1 MGACKRPRGGLFIA
15 LSEIHHPIVGNI
27 IVQLGCARRQRI
39 FGPGDKRKV
48 FVVNS
53 NRFNRILCNRLR
65 IGHHTGERFA
75 HKANFAL
82 RQNRPIGFDQGF
94 AVAAIDR
101 KLSRQRPGT
110 GRLGILTGEDQMNT
124 RQRLCRADI
133 DRHDAGVCTIRA
145 QKRRM
150 QLTGQDSIGGEK
162 TLTRDQA
169 MVFNAASEAGGII
182 VQEIRSAS
190 MRGDG
195 KDTKADGVVSE
206 DLQQKRTLIER
217 ICENAGMNDLGAA
230 FIQAAHLLAG
240 REPALLGVIVLSL
253 RVSLSALLIAS
264 LIGAP
269 CGALLAV
276 CRFPGRR
283 LLIVAFNAMMGLPPV
298 VVGLLIYIL
307 LSRAGPLGPFGL
319 LFTPAAMVMA
329 QSVLIV
335 PIIIALTRQ
344 VIANDW
350 EEYAE
355 LLRSLGARWWQ
366 IIPTLLWEARQA
378 LLTVLLAG
386 FGRAVADVG
395 AVMMVGGNI
404 DGLTRVRTTPIAL
417 ETSKGNLAFALA
429 LGTVLLVLVF
439 LVNALAY
446 LSRPHSAQHGI

>member
-1 MGACKRPRGGLFIA
+1 
-15 LSEIHHPIVGNI
+15 
-27 IVQLGCARRQRI
+27 
-39 FGPGDKRKV
+39 
-48 FVVNS
+48 
-53 NRFNRILCNRLR
+53 
-65 IGHHTGERFA
+65 
-75 HKANFAL
+75 
-82 RQNRPIGFDQGF
+82 
-94 AVAAIDR
+94 
-101 KLSRQRPGT
+101 
-110 GRLGILTGEDQMNT
+110 
-124 RQRLCRADI
+124 
-133 DRHDAGVCTIRA
+133 
-145 QKRRM
+145 
-150 QLTGQDSIGGEK
+150 
-162 TLTRDQA
+162 
-169 MVFNAASEAGGII
+169 
-182 VQEIRSAS
+182 

-307 LSRAGPLGPFGL
+307 LSRAGPLGTLGL

-355 LLRSLGARWWQ
+355 LLHSLGARWWQ
-366 IIPTLLWEARQA
+366 A
-378 LLTVLLAG
+378 LMR
-386 FGRAVADVG
+386 RAQRKSQG
-395 AVMMVGGNI
+395 
-404 DGLTRVRTTPIAL
+404 
-417 ETSKGNLAFALA
+417 
-429 LGTVLLVLVF
+429 
-439 LVNALAY
+439 
-446 LSRPHSAQHGI
+446 LSRVM